1 MTLKKSKCFE
11 EVGHKRKAAQPR
23 FHGCL
28 KLAYQGAILET
39 LVIGK
44 DLLTLGSSW
53 NVIMV
58 SSLFF
63 FSFIQRPTPSAAVW
77 PVASAQV
84 WQRDVKLL

>member
-1 MTLKKSKCFE
+1 MFE
-11 EVGHKRKAAQPR
+11 EVENKRKAAQPC

-39 LVIGK
+39 LVVGK
-44 DLLTLGSSW
+44 DLLMLGSSW

-63 FSFIQRPTPSAAVW
+63 FSFVQRPTPSAAVR

-84 WQRDVKLL
+84 WQGDAKSL